1 MVSLANI
8 WLADPPFFGGPG
20 QGTRQIIELF
30 VAFGL
35 TMLIGLEREIQ
46 GKSAG
51 VRTQTIVGTAAALIM
66 LVSKYGFFDVLSAGT
81 VVVDPSRVAAQI
93 VSGIGFLGAGIIIF
107 RRGSVH
113 GLTTAAAVWES
124 AAIGMAAGSG
134 LLLLAVLVTA
144 MHFLIIVGFMPL
156 ARRLA
161 ARLSGSVRLHITYE
175 DGRGVLREILEAC
188 SRREWQLTDLAAD
201 RETDLLG
208 APPGHVGV
216 MLMLSGSG
224 ILNAPVVLATID
236 GVTGIRQLDDDPD

>member
-1 MVSLANI
+1 MDL

-20 QGTRQIIELF
+20 QGTRQLIELF

-35 TMLIGLEREIQ
+35 TALIGLEREVQ

-51 VRTQTIVGTAAALIM
+51 LRTQTIVGTAAALIL
-66 LVSKYGFFDVLSAGT
+66 LVSKYGFSDVLAEGT

-124 AAIGMAAGSG
+124 AAIGMAAGAG
-134 LLLLAVLVTA
+134 LLLLACTVTV
-144 MHFLIIVGFMPL
+144 MHFVIVLGFMPL

-161 ARLSGSVRLHITYE
+161 ARLSGSVRMHVTYE
-175 DGRGVLREILEAC
+175 EGRGVMRELLQAC
-188 SRREWQLTDLAAD
+188 DRRQWQLTDLA
-201 RETDLLG
+201 TDAPGEPLG
-208 APPGHVGV
+208 ADGRSGV
-216 MLMLSGSG
+216 VLTLSGSG
-224 ILNAPVVLATID
+224 ILNAPAVLAAID
-236 GVTGIRQLDDDPD
+236 GVTAIHQLDEDPD

>member
-1 MVSLANI
+1 MHV

-20 QGTRQIIELF
+20 QGPRQIIELF

-35 TMLIGLEREIQ
+35 TSLIGLEREIQ

-134 LLLLAVLVTA
+134 LLLLAVIVTA
-144 MHFLIIVGFMPL
+144 MHFVIIVGFMPL
-156 ARRLA
+156 ARRLT
-161 ARLSGSVRLHITYE
+161 ARLSGAVRVHVTYE

-188 SRREWQLTDLAAD
+188 SRRDWQLTDLAAD
-201 RETDLLG
+201 PEPDLLG
-208 APPGHVGV
+208 VPPGHVGV
-216 MLMLSGSG
+216 MLMLSGTG
-224 ILNAPVVLATID
+224 ILTAPAVLAGID